1 MATIADYSFY
11 VSSDKRQSGTNTD
24 MNIQMSQII
33 TRQARNSHFRA
44 TVHGATIPFSFYQLS
59 NDIKSVTA
67 FIQQGANSTG
77 KILNM
82 TVGNYSTVS
91 VLEELSAKL
100 TTICQGNILPC
111 TSFTPTF
118 NFVYN
123 TTTSKSSL
131 TMLSVIPNTPPANT
145 TVITLLFGSNL
156 SLGLFFGFT
165 ANAVFSIGLSATGS
179 QPAVAN
185 PVSYLLLRSPSLR
198 QYKNREWIVE
208 KDVFSDILYHI
219 PIQTN
224 VNTYINWYG
233 DSHPV
238 SLVNDTLSNMNFYLT
253 TNLSYTPI
261 DLQDLSWSFRMTISE
276 VLQPNYD
283 SLYST
288 AFVNQPFAN
297 APQETDATTGEMAQL
312 EIERAD
318 AIKRIE
324 RYKKKLDT
332 KKIADKLETSKNMVV
347 EKPTGTSDY
356 Q

>member
-1 MATIADYSFY
+1 MATVATYTFY

-44 TVHGATIPFSFYQLS
+44 MVHGITIPFSFYQLS
-59 NDIKSVTA
+59 NDIKTLDVD
-67 FIQQGANSTG
+67 IQQGSDIKSTT
-77 KILNM
+77 LNM

-91 VLEELSAKL
+91 VLEELATKL
-100 TTICQGNILPC
+100 TAICTGNISPC
-111 TSFTPTF
+111 VSFTPTF

-123 TTTSKSSL
+123 TTTSKSTLSL
-131 TMLSVIPNTPPANT
+131 LSTIPSTGPAT
-145 TVITLLFGSNL
+145 TTSITLGFGSNL

-165 ANAVFSIGLSATGS
+165 SSPTFFIGGSATGS
-179 QPAVAN
+179 KPAVAN

-198 QYKNREWIVE
+198 QYKNREWVVE

-219 PIQTN
+219 PVQTN

-238 SLVNDTLSNMNFYLT
+238 SLVNDTISNLNFYLT
-253 TNLSYTPI
+253 TNLSYTPV

-276 VLQPNYD
+276 VLQPTYE

-288 AFVNQPFAN
+288 AFVNQSFAN
-297 APQETDATTGEMAQL
+297 APVETDATTDEKATL
-312 EIERAD
+312 EAEKAD
-318 AIKRIE
+318 VMKRLE
-324 RYKKKLDT
+324 RYRKKLEM
-332 KKIADKLETSKNMVV
+332 KKIEDSRNLVET
-347 EKPTGTSDY
+347 KPTGTSDY

>member
-1 MATIADYSFY
+1 MATVATYTFY

-33 TRQARNSHFRA
+33 TRQARNSHFVA
-44 TVHGATIPFSFYQLS
+44 TVHGTTIPFSFYQLS
-59 NDIKSVTA
+59 NDIKSLPVI
-67 FIQQGANSTG
+67 IQQGANLFPTT
-77 KILNM
+77 LNM

-91 VLEELSAKL
+91 VLEELASKL
-100 TTICQGNILPC
+100 TAICVGNISPC
-111 TSFTPTF
+111 TSFTPVF

-131 TMLSVIPNTPPANT
+131 TILTTSPNTSPANT
-145 TVITLLFGSNL
+145 TAITLGFGSNL

-165 ANAVFSIGLSATGS
+165 SSPTFSVGVSATGS
-179 QPAVAN
+179 KPAVAN

-198 QYKNREWIVE
+198 QYKNREWVVE
-208 KDVFSDILYHI
+208 PDVFSDILYHI
-219 PIQTN
+219 PVQTN

-238 SLVNDTLSNMNFYLT
+238 SLVNDTISNLNFYLT

-276 VLQPNYD
+276 VLQPNYE

-288 AFVNQPFAN
+288 AFVNQSFAN
-297 APQETDATTGEMAQL
+297 AAIETDATTEEKTLLEAQKQDTL
-312 EIERAD
+312 
-318 AIKRIE
+318 KRIE
-324 RYKKKLDT
+324 RYKEKLKVKKM
-332 KKIADKLETSKNMVV
+332 LEKMERNPD
-347 EKPTGTSDY
+347 E
-356 Q
+356 

>member
-1 MATIADYSFY
+1 MATVATYTFY
-11 VSSDKRQSGTNTD
+11 VSSAQRVSGTNTD

-33 TRQARNSHFRA
+33 TRQARNSHFQA
-44 TVHGATIPFSFYQLS
+44 TVHGTTVPFSFYQLS
-59 NDIKSVTA
+59 NDIKSLTV
-67 FIQQGANSTG
+67 FIQQGANSFG
-77 KILNM
+77 AILNM

-91 VLEELSAKL
+91 VLEELATKL
-100 TTICQGNILPC
+100 TAICEGNILPC

-131 TMLSVIPNTPPANT
+131 GLLSVIPNTSPANT

-165 ANAVFSIGLSATGS
+165 ANAVFSIGSSATGS

-219 PIQTN
+219 PVQTN

-238 SLVNDTLSNMNFYLT
+238 VLVNDTISNLNFYLT
-253 TNLSYTPI
+253 TNLSYAPV
-261 DLQDLSWSFRMTISE
+261 DLQDLSWSFRMTIEE
-276 VLQPNYD
+276 VLQPTYE

-297 APQETDATTGEMAQL
+297 APIETDATAEEKAQL
-312 EIERAD
+312 EAQKQD
-318 AIKRIE
+318 TLKRIE
-324 RYKKKLDT
+324 RYKEKLKVKKLLE
-332 KKIADKLETSKNMVV
+332 KIERDPA
-347 EKPTGTSDY
+347 EKVATE
-356 Q
+356 

>member
-1 MATIADYSFY
+1 MATIAQYSFY

-33 TRQARNSHFRA
+33 TRQAKNSHFQA
-44 TVHGATIPFSFYQLS
+44 TVHGTTIPFSFYQLS
-59 NDIKSVTA
+59 SDINSLAVI
-67 FIQQGANSTG
+67 IQQGANIKTAT
-77 KILNM
+77 LTM
-82 TVGNYSTVS
+82 TVGNYSTES
-91 VLEELSAKL
+91 VLVELATKL
-100 TTICQGNILPC
+100 TAICAGNIAPC
-111 TSFTPTF
+111 VSFTPTF
-118 NFVYN
+118 SFVYN

-131 TMLSVIPNTPPANT
+131 TILSVVPANAPANT
-145 TVITLLFGSNL
+145 SQITLGFSSNL

-165 ANAVFSIGLSATGS
+165 SSPTFAIGLSATGS
-179 QPAVAN
+179 KPAVAN

-208 KDVFSDILYHI
+208 QDVFSDILYHI
-219 PIQTN
+219 PVQTN

-238 SLVNDTLSNMNFYLT
+238 SLVNDTISNLNFYLT

-261 DLQDLSWSFRMTISE
+261 DLQDLPWSFRMTITE
-276 VLQPNYD
+276 VLQPNYE

-297 APQETDATTGEMAQL
+297 APIETDATTDEKATL
-312 EIERAD
+312 EAEKAD
-318 AIKRIE
+318 VVKRLE
-324 RYKKKLDT
+324 RYRKKLEM
-332 KKIADKLETSKNMVV
+332 KKIDDSRNLVET
-347 EKPTGTSDY
+347 KPAGTSDY

>member
-1 MATIADYSFY
+1 MATVATYTFY

-33 TRQARNSHFRA
+33 TRQARNSHFVA
-44 TVHGATIPFSFYQLS
+44 TVHGVTIPFSFYQLS
-59 NDIKSVTA
+59 DDIKSLTVV
-67 FIQQGANSTG
+67 IQQGTDIYG
-77 KILNM
+77 TVLNM

-91 VLEELSAKL
+91 VLEELATKL
-100 TTICQGNILPC
+100 TAICTGTISPC

-123 TTTSKSSL
+123 TTTSKSTL
-131 TMLSVIPNTPPANT
+131 TMLSTVPNTSPANT
-145 TVITLLFGSNL
+145 TVISLLFGSNL

-179 QPAVAN
+179 KPAVAN

-208 KDVFSDILYHI
+208 SDVFSDILYHI
-219 PIQTN
+219 PVQTN

-238 SLVNDTLSNMNFYLT
+238 VLVNDTLSNLNFYLT
-253 TNLSYTPI
+253 TNLSFTPI
-261 DLQDLSWSFRMTISE
+261 DLQNLSWSFRMTISE
-276 VLQPNYD
+276 VLQPNYE

-288 AFVNQPFAN
+288 AFINQSFAN
-297 APQETDATTGEMAQL
+297 APTETDATMEEKAQL
-312 EIERAD
+312 EVERQD
-318 AIKRIE
+318 VLKRIE
-324 RYKKKLDT
+324 RYKKKLDI
-332 KKIADKLETSKNMVV
+332 KKIADKIDASRNEVKKSD
-347 EKPTGTSDY
+347 GTSEY

>member
-1 MATIADYSFY
+1 MATVATYTFY

-33 TRQARNSHFRA
+33 TRQAKNSHFRA
-44 TVHGATIPFSFYQLS
+44 MVHGVTIPFSFYQLS
-59 NDIKSVTA
+59 SDITALTVT
-67 FIQQGANSTG
+67 ISQGANIFVTT
-77 KILNM
+77 LNM
-82 TVGNYSTVS
+82 TVGNYSTET
-91 VLEELSAKL
+91 VLVELATKL
-100 TTICQGNILPC
+100 TTICSGPIGSC

-123 TTTSKSSL
+123 TTTSKSTL
-131 TMLSVIPNTPPANT
+131 ALLSTVPNTSPANT
-145 TVITLLFGSNL
+145 TGIALQFATNL

-165 ANAVFSIGLSATGS
+165 SNATFSIGISATGS

-238 SLVNDTLSNMNFYLT
+238 SLVNDTISTMNFYLT

-261 DLQDLSWSFRMTISE
+261 NLQDLSWSFRMTISE
-276 VLQPNYD
+276 VLQPTYE
-283 SLYST
+283 SISSS
-288 AFVNQPFAN
+288 AFVNLPLTN
-297 APQETDATTGEMAQL
+297 APIDTEATTEERTQL
-312 EIERAD
+312 EEERQD
-318 AIKRIE
+318 MMKRIE
-324 RYKKKLDT
+324 RYRR
-332 KKIADKLETSKNMVV
+332 KLETKKV
-347 EKPTGTSDY
+347 EESRNLVETKPTGASDY

>member
-1 MATIADYSFY
+1 
-11 VSSDKRQSGTNTD
+11 

-33 TRQARNSHFRA
+33 TRQARNSHFQA
-44 TVHGATIPFSFYQLS
+44 TVHGTTVPFSFYQLS
-59 NDIKSVTA
+59 NDIKSLTV
-67 FIQQGANSTG
+67 FIQQGANSFG
-77 KILNM
+77 AILNM

-91 VLEELSAKL
+91 VLEELATKL
-100 TTICQGNILPC
+100 TAICEGNILPC

-131 TMLSVIPNTPPANT
+131 GLLSVIPNTSPANT

-165 ANAVFSIGLSATGS
+165 ANAVFSIGSSATGS

-219 PIQTN
+219 PVQTN

-238 SLVNDTLSNMNFYLT
+238 VLVNDTISNLNFYLT
-253 TNLSYTPI
+253 TNLSYAPV
-261 DLQDLSWSFRMTISE
+261 DLQDLSWSFRMTIEE
-276 VLQPNYD
+276 VLQPTYE

-297 APQETDATTGEMAQL
+297 APIETDATAEEKAQL
-312 EIERAD
+312 EAQKQD
-318 AIKRIE
+318 TLKRIE
-324 RYKKKLDT
+324 RYKEKLKVKKLLE
-332 KKIADKLETSKNMVV
+332 KIERDPA
-347 EKPTGTSDY
+347 EKVATE
-356 Q
+356 

>member
-1 MATIADYSFY
+1 
-11 VSSDKRQSGTNTD
+11 

-33 TRQARNSHFRA
+33 SRQAKNSHFVA
-44 TVHGATIPFSFYQLS
+44 TVHGTTIPFSFYQLS
-59 NDIKSVTA
+59 NDIKSVA
-67 FIQQGANSTG
+67 ILISQGSNTYG
-77 KILNM
+77 TTLNM

-91 VLEELSAKL
+91 VLDELATKL
-100 TTICQGNILPC
+100 TAICTGTIAPC
-111 TSFTPTF
+111 VSFTPTF

-131 TMLSVIPNTPPANT
+131 GLLSVVPNTSPAT
-145 TVITLLFGSNL
+145 TSRITLFFSSNL

-165 ANAVFSIGLSATGS
+165 SNAYFYIGLSATGS
-179 QPAVAN
+179 KPAVAN
-185 PVSYLLLRSPSLR
+185 PVNYLLLRSPSLR
-198 QYKNREWIVE
+198 QYKNREWVVE

-219 PIQTN
+219 PVQTN

-238 SLVNDTLSNMNFYLT
+238 SLVNDTISTLNFYLT

-261 DLQDLSWSFRMTISE
+261 DLQELPWSFRMTISE
-276 VLQPNYD
+276 VLQPNYE

-297 APQETDATTGEMAQL
+297 APQETDATTQEMAQL
-312 EIERAD
+312 EADKAD
-318 AIKRIE
+318 ALKRIE
-324 RYKKKLDT
+324 RYRRKLEI
-332 KKIADKLETSKNMVV
+332 KKIDNSRNLVDK
-347 EKPTGTSDY
+347 KPDGTSDY

>member
-1 MATIADYSFY
+1 MATVATYTFY

-33 TRQARNSHFRA
+33 TRQARNSHFVA

-59 NDIKSVTA
+59 SDITA
-67 FIQQGANSTG
+67 LPVVIQQGGNFFSTT
-77 KILNM
+77 LNM

-91 VLEELSAKL
+91 VLDELATKL
-100 TTICQGNILPC
+100 TAICTGTISPC
-111 TSFTPTF
+111 VSFTPTF

-123 TTTSKSSL
+123 TTTSKSTLSL
-131 TMLSVIPNTPPANT
+131 LSVLPNTSPENT
-145 TVITLLFGSNL
+145 SVIYLQFASNP
-156 SLGLFFGFT
+156 SLGLFFGFAFNT
-165 ANAVFSIGLSATGS
+165 TISIGLSATGS
-179 QPAVAN
+179 KLAVAN

-208 KDVFSDILYHI
+208 QDVFSDILYHI

-238 SLVNDTLSNMNFYLT
+238 SLVNDTISNLNFYLT
-253 TNLSYTPI
+253 TNLSYTAI
-261 DLQDLSWSFRMTISE
+261 DLQDIPWSFRMTISE
-276 VLQPNYD
+276 VLRPNYE

-297 APQETDATTGEMAQL
+297 APIETDATTDEKATL
-312 EIERAD
+312 EAEKAD
-318 AIKRIE
+318 VVKRLE
-324 RYKKKLDT
+324 RYRKKLEM
-332 KKIADKLETSKNMVV
+332 KKIDDSRNLVET
-347 EKPTGTSDY
+347 KPAGTSDY

>member
-1 MATIADYSFY
+1 MATIATYTFY

-33 TRQARNSHFRA
+33 SRQARNSHFVA
-44 TVHGATIPFSFYQLS
+44 TVHGTTIPFSFYQLS
-59 NDIKSVTA
+59 NDIKTLSVVIT
-67 FIQQGANSTG
+67 QGANLFTTT
-77 KILNM
+77 LDM

-91 VLEELSAKL
+91 VLDELATKL
-100 TTICQGNILPC
+100 TAICIGTISPC
-111 TSFTPTF
+111 VSFTPTF

-123 TTTSKSSL
+123 TTTSKSTL
-131 TMLSVIPNTPPANT
+131 TLLSVLPNTAPENT
-145 TVITLLFGSNL
+145 TQITLGFGTNL

-165 ANAVFSIGLSATGS
+165 SSPTFFIGQSATGS
-179 QPAVAN
+179 KPAVAN
-185 PVSYLLLRSPSLR
+185 PVNYLLLRSPSLR
-198 QYKNREWIVE
+198 QYKNREWVVE

-219 PIQTN
+219 PVQTN

-238 SLVNDTLSNMNFYLT
+238 SLVNDTISNLNFYLT
-253 TNLSYTPI
+253 TNLSYTPV

-276 VLQPNYD
+276 VLQPNYE

-297 APQETDATTGEMAQL
+297 APQETDATTEEMAML
-312 EIERAD
+312 EAEKQD
-318 AIKRIE
+318 ALKRIE
-324 RYKKKLDT
+324 RYRRKLEIKKT
-332 KKIADKLETSKNMVV
+332 ADKMDESRNMVQP
-347 EKPTGTSDY
+347 KPNGTSQY

>member
-1 MATIADYSFY
+1 MATVATYTFY

-24 MNIQMSQII
+24 MNIQLSQII
-33 TRQARNSHFRA
+33 SRQARNSHFRA
-44 TVHGATIPFSFYQLS
+44 TVHGTTIPFSFYQLS
-59 NDIKSVTA
+59 NDIKSLTV
-67 FIQQGANSTG
+67 FIQQGANSFG
-77 KILNM
+77 AVLNM

-100 TTICQGNILPC
+100 TAICEGNILPC
-111 TSFTPTF
+111 TSFTPVF

-123 TTTSKSSL
+123 TTTSKSTL
-131 TMLSVIPNTPPANT
+131 AMLSTVPNTPPANT
-145 TVITLLFGSNL
+145 TVISLLFGSNL

-165 ANAVFSIGLSATGS
+165 ANAVFSIGSSATGS
-179 QPAVAN
+179 KPAVAN
-185 PVSYLLLRSPSLR
+185 PVNYLLLRSPSLR

-208 KDVFSDILYHI
+208 QDVFSDILYHI
-219 PIQTN
+219 PVQTN

-238 SLVNDTLSNMNFYLT
+238 SLVNDTISNMNFYLT

-276 VLQPNYD
+276 VLQPTYE
-283 SLYST
+283 SLYSS

-297 APQETDATTGEMAQL
+297 APIETDATTDEKATL
-312 EIERAD
+312 EAEKAD
-318 AIKRIE
+318 VMKRLE
-324 RYKKKLDT
+324 RYRRKLEM
-332 KKIADKLETSKNMVV
+332 KKIDDSRNLVET
-347 EKPTGTSDY
+347 KPTGTNDY

>member
-1 MATIADYSFY
+1 MATVATYTFY

-44 TVHGATIPFSFYQLS
+44 TVHGTTIPFSFYQLS
-59 NDIKSVTA
+59 NDIKSLT
-67 FIQQGANSTG
+67 ITISQGSNIFVGT
-77 KILNM
+77 LNM

-91 VLEELSAKL
+91 VLEELATRL
-100 TTICQGNILPC
+100 TAICEGPISPC
-111 TSFTPTF
+111 TSFTPVF

-123 TTTSKSSL
+123 TTTSKSTLSL
-131 TMLSVIPNTPPANT
+131 LSTVPNTSPANT
-145 TVITLLFGSNL
+145 TVFALQFATNL

-165 ANAVFSIGLSATGS
+165 SSPTFSIGISATGS
-179 QPAVAN
+179 KPAVAN

-208 KDVFSDILYHI
+208 QDVFSDILYHI
-219 PIQTN
+219 PVQTN

-238 SLVNDTLSNMNFYLT
+238 SLVNDTISNLNFYLT

-288 AFVNQPFAN
+288 AFINQPFAN
-297 APQETDATTGEMAQL
+297 APIETDATTDEKATL
-312 EIERAD
+312 EAEKAD
-318 AIKRIE
+318 VMKRLE
-324 RYKKKLDT
+324 RYRKKLEM
-332 KKIADKLETSKNMVV
+332 KKIDDSRNLVE
-347 EKPTGTSDY
+347 EKPTGASDY

>member
-1 MATIADYSFY
+1 MATVATYTFY
-11 VSSDKRQSGTNTD
+11 ISSDKRQSGTNTD

-33 TRQARNSHFRA
+33 TRQARNSHFVA
-44 TVHGATIPFSFYQLS
+44 TVHGTTIPFSFYQLS
-59 NDIKSVTA
+59 NDIKSLTIT
-67 FIQQGANSTG
+67 IQQGSDLYG
-77 KILNM
+77 VVLNM

-91 VLEELSAKL
+91 VLEELAAKL
-100 TTICQGNILPC
+100 TAICEGNISPC
-111 TSFTPTF
+111 TSFTPVF

-123 TTTSKSSL
+123 TTTSKSTL
-131 TMLSVIPNTPPANT
+131 AMLSTVPNTSPANT

-165 ANAVFSIGLSATGS
+165 ANATFSIGTSATGS
-179 QPAVAN
+179 KPAVAN

-198 QYKNREWIVE
+198 QYKNREWVVE
-208 KDVFSDILYHI
+208 QDVFSDILYHI
-219 PIQTN
+219 PVQTN

-238 SLVNDTLSNMNFYLT
+238 SLVNDTISNLNFYLT

-261 DLQDLSWSFRMTISE
+261 DLQDLSWSFRMTITE
-276 VLQPNYD
+276 VLQPNYE

-288 AFVNQPFAN
+288 AFVNQAFAN
-297 APQETDATTGEMAQL
+297 APQETDATTEEMAML
-312 EIERAD
+312 EAEKQD

-324 RYKKKLDT
+324 RYRRKLEIKKT
-332 KKIADKLETSKNMVV
+332 ADKV
-347 EKPTGTSDY
+347 EESRNLVQTRPTGTSNY